1 MKESGD
7 VQRANESVEAVQK
20 QIQELDEQLRQE
32 TQTIAAEYERAPLLE
47 QVTLL
52 PKRGQVSIQL
62 IALGWDPE

>member
-1 MKESGD
+1 MKESAD

-20 QIQELDEQLRQE
+20 QVQELDEQARQE

-52 PKRGQVSIQL
+52 PKRGQVSVQL